1 MAKNNIDLSVVLHDT
16 SDYKDWLVELKERF
30 YSHRLKASC
39 ATNGYLL
46 DFYWKL
52 GRDIEA
58 KQYANTYGSGFY
70 KNLSQDLKNEM
81 PGVKGFSPINL
92 RYMSKF
98 FKLYAPLYR
107 NIPQTAELFSDSLS
121 DSNVPQV
128 AEKSKKRQQP
138 VDDFKMLFSIPWD
151 HHRRIIDKCKDDMDK
166 ALFFARK
173 TWENNWGRDALLN
186 WLDTDLYERDGKAV
200 TNFQSTLSAVQ
211 SDLAQ
216 QMTKDPYQFDFL
228 NLREK
233 FDERDIEDELVN
245 NVTRFLLELG
255 KGFSYMGRQ
264 QTFQKRA
271 VGEQK
276 GSVPFHHF
284 SIQCNIEQKS
294 LTHLSLIVTLILNS
308 TVFAISTFS
317 KSLFT
322 SAFLSCCGLIAS
334 CIYLAQTSVRL
345 SSVLRFLLARF
356 LHLAIFS
363 SYVPLPCF
371 RPPRTI
377 FNNSFIAIINKLLA
391 YTRSCTIMY
400 EYISGFLD
408 TFQSFPY

>member
-1 MAKNNIDLSVVLHDT
+1 MARKNIDLSVALHDN

-70 KNLSQDLKNEM
+70 KNLSLDLKHEM
-81 PGVKGFSPINL
+81 PGVKGFSPTNL
-92 RYMSKF
+92 KYMSYF
-98 FKLYAPLYR
+98 YKLYAPLQTNR
-107 NIPQTAELFSDSLS
+107 PQAADDFADELYGADNQQS
-121 DSNVPQV
+121 VGRVRIYPQ
-128 AEKSKKRQQP
+128 AA
-138 VDDFKMLFSIPWD
+138 DDFKQLFSIPWD
-151 HHRRIIDKCKDDMDK
+151 HHRRIIDRCKGDMDK
-166 ALFFARK
+166 ALFFVRK

-200 TNFQSTLSAVQ
+200 TNFQSTLPAVQ

-228 NLREK
+228 SLREK

-264 QTFQKRA
+264 FRLE
-271 VGEQK
+271 VGRQEFFPDLLFYNARLHAY
-276 GSVPFHHF
+276 VV
-284 SIQCNIEQKS
+284 IELK
-294 LTHLSLIVTLILNS
+294 
-308 TVFAISTFS
+308 A
-317 KSLFT
+317 
-322 SAFLSCCGLIAS
+322 
-334 CIYLAQTSVRL
+334 
-345 SSVLRFLLARF
+345 
-356 LHLAIFS
+356 
-363 SYVPLPCF
+363 
-371 RPPRTI
+371 
-377 FNNSFIAIINKLLA
+377 
-391 YTRSCTIMY
+391 
-400 EYISGFLD
+400 
-408 TFQSFPY
+408 QSFHPSFLGQLSFYVSAINHQFKTDIDNPTIGLLICKDKDNVVAKYALDSYKEPMGISEYQLSKLFPKDFKSSMPTIDELEKGLKGNVEHEK

>member
-30 YSHRLKASC
+30 YSHRLKASL

-81 PGVKGFSPINL
+81 PGVKGFSPTNL
-92 RYMSKF
+92 KYMSYF
-98 FKLYAPLYR
+98 YKLYTPLQVNRPQAADDFIEELYVT
-107 NIPQTAELFSDSLS
+107 NIQQVVAKNQNRPKTA
-121 DSNVPQV
+121 
-128 AEKSKKRQQP
+128 
-138 VDDFKMLFSIPWD
+138 DDFKLLFLIPWD
-151 HHRRIIDKCKDDMDK
+151 HHRRIIDKCKGNMDK
-166 ALFFARK
+166 ALFFVRK

-200 TNFQSTLSAVQ
+200 TNFQSTLSAMQ

-264 QTFQKRA
+264 FRLE
-271 VGEQK
+271 VGQQEFFPDLLFYNAHLHAY
-276 GSVPFHHF
+276 VV
-284 SIQCNIEQKS
+284 IELK
-294 LTHLSLIVTLILNS
+294 
-308 TVFAISTFS
+308 A
-317 KSLFT
+317 
-322 SAFLSCCGLIAS
+322 
-334 CIYLAQTSVRL
+334 
-345 SSVLRFLLARF
+345 
-356 LHLAIFS
+356 
-363 SYVPLPCF
+363 
-371 RPPRTI
+371 
-377 FNNSFIAIINKLLA
+377 
-391 YTRSCTIMY
+391 
-400 EYISGFLD
+400 
-408 TFQSFPY
+408 QSFHPSFLGQLSFYVSAINHQFKTDIDNPTIGLLICKDKDNVVAKYALDSYKEPMGISEYQLSKLFPKDFKSSMPTIEELEKGLKDNRE